1 MSAKIPDLNNAVAF
15 VLKGYPRL
23 SETFIAKEILAL
35 EERGLDIRL
44 FSLRHPTDK
53 RVHPVHEHIKAPLN
67 YLPEYLYRQPVRL
80 IKAWLAVRRLGG
92 YDGAKRIWLKDLARD
107 LTPNRLRRFGQAIVM
122 ACELPAKVG
131 HIHAHF
137 IHTPASVARYAAA
150 ILGLPWSCSA
160 HAKDIWTLPE
170 WEKVEKLGDCSWLVS
185 CTEFNARHLA
195 ASAPS
200 PERVE
205 LLYHGIDFSSFP
217 PPSDQRP
224 ARDGS
229 DADDPVL
236 ILSVG
241 RTVEKKG
248 YRGLLEALSRIPDG
262 LSWRFIHIGGG
273 TGSDDLEQQAKN
285 LGIED
290 RVTWMGPQAHETVL
304 ENYIAADL
312 FVLASRI
319 ADDGDRDGLPN
330 VLMEAQSQGL
340 ACLSTRVSGV
350 QELIIGDKT
359 GLLVD
364 PDDIDAL
371 TLGLVGLIGNP
382 DLRRALAD
390 AGLARVRDKF
400 SHDHWAD
407 RLAVKF
413 GLPVA
418 GDGG

>member
-1 MSAKIPDLNNAVAF
+1 M
-15 VLKGYPRL
+15 
-23 SETFIAKEILAL
+23 
-35 EERGLDIRL
+35 
-44 FSLRHPTDK
+44 
-53 RVHPVHEHIKAPLN
+53 
-67 YLPEYLYRQPVRL
+67 
-80 IKAWLAVRRLGG
+80 
-92 YDGAKRIWLKDLARD
+92 
-107 LTPNRLRRFGQAIVM
+107 
-122 ACELPAKVG
+122 
-131 HIHAHF
+131 
-137 IHTPASVARYAAA
+137 
-150 ILGLPWSCSA
+150 
-160 HAKDIWTLPE
+160 
-170 WEKVEKLGDCSWLVS
+170 
-185 CTEFNARHLA
+185 
-195 ASAPS
+195 
-200 PERVE
+200 
-205 LLYHGIDFSSFP
+205 
-217 PPSDQRP
+217 
-224 ARDGS
+224 
-229 DADDPVL
+229 
-236 ILSVG
+236 
-241 RTVEKKG
+241 
-248 YRGLLEALSRIPDG
+248 LEALSRIPDG

-407 RLAVKF
+407 RLAGKF